1 MTEKE
6 AVEYYHSLQQFGI
19 MPGLERISALCRKLG
34 NPQNALKFVHVAGTN
49 GKGSTCTEI
58 ASVLTN
64 AGYRTGLYT
73 SPYVVDFRERIK
85 IDGEMISPEQLAAVT
100 EKVREKVNE
109 LNEYGIYPTEFEVI
123 TAAAFLYYKQCGC
136 DIVVLET
143 GLGGRFDATNII
155 GAPLCVVLTSISL
168 DHTKVLGDTVADI
181 AYEKCG
187 IIKVASN
194 VVTSASQPEL
204 TVPVIKE
211 IANFRNALLYFVDE
225 KQMLSVLSSDI
236 SGSLVEYKGHTI
248 KIPFCGDHQLQNAA
262 LAIKACEILCEE
274 GFNISV
280 QNIKDGIEKASI
292 AARTEVLS
300 TSPLVLLDGSHNE
313 GSTAAL
319 AQVLEKY
326 CKNYRLL
333 AVMGMMADKDCSAS
347 LDNLLPLF
355 KKVVAVTP
363 SNPRAM
369 KAEDF
374 AKLVRQHAVHCD
386 AVDNPCEGVEHAF
399 SQLTD
404 FDGLIICGSLYL
416 SSDVRKFTLKKI
428 GENNKP
434 INKEEL

>member
-1 MTEKE
+1 MTAKE

-19 MPGLERISALCRKLG
+19 NPGLERISALCEKLG
-34 NPQNALKFVHVAGTN
+34 NPQNELEFVHVAGTN

-85 IDGEMISPEQLAAVT
+85 LDGEMISPEQLACVT
-100 EKVREKVNE
+100 EIVRAKVNE
-109 LNEYGIYPTEFEVI
+109 LNIQGIYPTEFEVI

-155 GAPLCVVLTSISL
+155 ASPLCVVLVSISL
-168 DHTKVLGDTVADI
+168 DHTKVLGESVSAI

-187 IIKVASN
+187 IIKDGCC
-194 VVTSASQPEL
+194 VVTSTSQQTEVL
-204 TVPVIKE
+204 TVIKE
-211 IANFRNALLYFVDE
+211 RTQQKNAVLYLTDE
-225 KQMLSVLSSDI
+225 KRMFSVFSSDI
-236 SGSLVEYKGHTI
+236 SGSLVEYCKQQI
-248 KIPFCGDHQLQNAA
+248 KIPFCGEHQLQNAA
-262 LAIKACEILCEE
+262 LAIKACELLSEK
-274 GFNISV
+274 GFNINVS
-280 QNIKDGIEKASI
+280 QIKEGIEKSAI

-300 TSPLVLLDGSHNE
+300 AEPLVLLDGSHNE

-326 CKNYRLL
+326 CKNSRLI
-333 AVMGMMADKDCSAS
+333 AVMGMMADKDCSVA
-347 LDNLLPLF
+347 LENLLPFF

-374 AKLVRQHAVHCD
+374 SALVRQHGVYCD
-386 AVDNPCEGVEHAF
+386 AVDDPCEGVKYAF
-399 SQLTD
+399 AQLTD

-416 SSDVRKFTLKKI
+416 SSDVRQFTLKII
-428 GENNKP
+428 GDKNKP

>member
-1 MTEKE
+1 MTAKE

-19 MPGLERISALCRKLG
+19 NPGLERISALCEKLG
-34 NPQNALKFVHVAGTN
+34 NPQKALKFVHVAGTN

-85 IDGEMISPEQLAAVT
+85 LDGEMIPPEQLAQVT
-100 EKVREKVNE
+100 EIVRDKVDE
-109 LNEYGIYPTEFEVI
+109 LNMQGVYPTEFEVI

-155 GAPLCVVLTSISL
+155 DAPLCVVLVSISL
-168 DHTKVLGDTVADI
+168 DHTKVLGESVSAI

-187 IIKVASN
+187 IIKDGCS
-194 VVTSASQPEL
+194 VVTFDSQQTDAL
-204 TVPVIKE
+204 SVIKE
-211 IANFRNALLYFVDE
+211 STQQKNAVLYLTDE
-225 KQMLSVLSSDI
+225 KQMFSVLSSDI
-236 SGSLVEYKGHTI
+236 SGSLVEYCKQQI
-248 KIPFCGDHQLQNAA
+248 KIPFCGEHQLQNAA
-262 LAIKACEILCEE
+262 LAIKTCELLSEK
-274 GFNISV
+274 GFNINAC
-280 QNIKDGIEKASI
+280 QIKEGIEKAAI

-300 TSPLVLLDGSHNE
+300 AEPLVLLDGSHNE

-319 AQVLEKY
+319 ARVLEKY
-326 CKNYRLL
+326 CKNSRLI
-333 AVMGMMADKDCSAS
+333 AVMGMMADKDCSVS
-347 LDNLLPLF
+347 LENLLPFF

-374 AKLVRQHAVHCD
+374 SILVRQHGVHCD
-386 AVDNPCEGVEHAF
+386 AVDDPCEGVKYAF

-404 FDGLIICGSLYL
+404 FDGLVVCGSLYL
-416 SSDVRKFTLKKI
+416 SSDVREILLKTISDK
-428 GENNKP
+428 NKP
-434 INKEEL
+434 